1 MKVGDIVENFV
12 LKDQFNNEFDLYKS
26 LDSDV
31 LLVFYPKDNSLVCTK
46 QLKDYSANQDKLNE
60 IGIKIIGIN
69 INSSL
74 SHYSFCTG
82 NSIDIPVLEDN
93 DGKISKYF
101 DAVNLLGINKRKLVL
116 VGKDKRVKF
125 IKITLSVNYMDTDE
139 IISELKT

>member
-46 QLKDYSANQDKLNE
+46 QLKDYSANQSKLNE
-60 IGIKIIGIN
+60 IGVKIIGIN
-69 INSSL
+69 TNSSL
-74 SHYSFCTG
+74 SHYSFCTV
-82 NSIDIPVLEDN
+82 NSIDIPILEDN

-101 DAVNLLGINKRKLVL
+101 DAVNFLGINKRKLVL

-125 IKITLSVNYMDTDE
+125 IKSTLSVNYMDTDE